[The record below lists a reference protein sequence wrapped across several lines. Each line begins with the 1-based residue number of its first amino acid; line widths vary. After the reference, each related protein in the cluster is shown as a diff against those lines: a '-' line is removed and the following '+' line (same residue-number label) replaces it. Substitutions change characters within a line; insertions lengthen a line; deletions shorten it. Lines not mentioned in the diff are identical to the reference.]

1 MDITHIQPAD
11 YRYDG
16 SKSFAGAGKNTSVT
30 PFYEGKKSYKEQL
43 ETLNDAIDES
53 QRRMYADDRYAML
66 AIFQAMDA
74 AGKDGTIRQ
83 VFSGV
88 NPHGLQVSA
97 FKKPS
102 DNELDHDYMWRCVK
116 RMPQR
121 GRIGIFNRSYYE
133 EVLVVRVHPVIMTD
147 YQRIPS
153 EHTSDVDAVW
163 EQRFEDIA
171 NFEKFQVRNGT
182 HIVKFFLNL
191 SRDEQRSR
199 FIGRIDEAEKN
210 WKFSEGDV
218 KERKYWDK
226 YMASYEDIVNKTAT
240 PDAPWYV
247 IPADDKKNMR
257 LIVASCMLHEM
268 ERMKTSY
275 PEVSD
280 ERREELKGFRDAL
293 LND

>member
-1 MDITHIQPAD
+1 MINTQDFRI
-11 YRYDG
+11 DG
-16 SKSFAGAGKNTSVT
+16 SK
-30 PFYEGKKSYKEQL
+30 PFVLADNPTKVDPIYESKKDYKEKL
-43 ETLNDAIDES
+43 EELTDQINEA
-53 QRRMYADDRYAML
+53 QRRMYAHDRYAML

-88 NPHGLQVSA
+88 NPHGLQISA

-102 DNELDHDYMWRCVK
+102 DNELDHDYMWRCVTK
-116 RMPQR
+116 MPQR

-133 EVLVVRVHPVIMTD
+133 EVLVVRVHPKILTK
-147 YQRIPS
+147 YQKIPKAFT
-153 EHTSDVDAVW
+153 ENIPAVW
-163 EQRFEDIA
+163 QQRFEDMR
-171 NFEKFQVRNGT
+171 NFEQYIYRNGT
-182 HIVKFFLNL
+182 HVVKFFLNL

-199 FIGRIDEAEKN
+199 FVSRIDEPSKN

-218 KERKYWDK
+218 AEREFWNS
-226 YMASYEDIVNKTAT
+226 YMHAYEEAINATAA
-240 PDAPWYV
+240 DHAPWYV

-257 LIVASCMLHEM
+257 LIVAQCVLHEM
-268 ERMKTSY
+268 GKMNTFY

-280 ERREELKGFRDAL
+280 DRRAELEGFKEAL